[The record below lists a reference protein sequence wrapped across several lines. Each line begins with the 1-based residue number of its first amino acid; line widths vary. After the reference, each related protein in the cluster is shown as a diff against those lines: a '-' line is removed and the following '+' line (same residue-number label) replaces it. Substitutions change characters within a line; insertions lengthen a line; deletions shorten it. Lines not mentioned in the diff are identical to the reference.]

1 MKKAQQRC
9 KLFIKAKEAYHEVDK
24 VEIKLENLKYGVSVN
39 DYTYYPIE
47 NCRERP
53 LGSLRMGKEQKF
65 TNEFTALTVHIIL
78 ELRMACQI
86 LKELLSS
93 WKYFFLFV
101 ILLLAVLGIKV
112 NMVYILFLIITFVPL
127 SMFRTNSWV
136 DSYLPVGYDLA
147 KSLLVI
153 CIKVTIWTYKSL
165 HLDNVKHWYLFCSLN
180 EWYKQIPSTYI
191 SVKTKDNVTCNITG
205 ICFLSPIHLAA
216 VDNNNVTVKLI
227 DIEQEKVITE
237 LSVGKKI
244 HSDRPWDVTKI
255 SSDQLAVT
263 IPHSKTIC
271 FLHLTCFGL
280 DLITLS
286 KARTLAVNCLCYGIV
301 YHNNKLIISCIGDHF
316 SVRMLDLAGNVLQS
330 FDKDHEGEQLFS
342 SPYHVILGKNCNSL
356 YVSSYEKGN
365 VTRLSMDG
373 TVLAVYKHEQ
383 LKDVFGMTIDKAG
396 KVYVCGYDNI
406 FRLSEDLTEGHHVL
420 HANNRVNNNIAY
432 CEKTNSFW
440 LAFHDQDYIL
450 NISV

>member
-1 MKKAQQRC
+1 MKSKSTFQRLKRTIAKGEKHTELLRSGAARTLERQRENMILQFDHFAEEINSTTSKIHADDRAKLQEKLNEADTVNDKLISMETDLCNMKKAQQRC

-65 TNEFTALTVHIIL
+65 TNEFTALTVRVIL

-86 LKELLSS
+86 LKEFLSS
-93 WKYFFLFV
+93 WKYFLLFV

-127 SMFRTNSWV
+127 SMLRMNSWV
-136 DSYLPVGYDLA
+136 DSYLSVGYDLA

-153 CIKVTIWTYKSL
+153 CIKVTIWTYKIL

-180 EWYKQIPSTYI
+180 EWYKQNPSTYI

-216 VDNNNVTVKLI
+216 VDNYNSTVKLI

-237 LSVGKKI
+237 LSVGKKKD
-244 HSDRPWDVTKI
+244 SDRPWDVTKI

-271 FLHLTCFGL
+271 FLHLTC
-280 DLITLS
+280 
-286 KARTLAVNCLCYGIV
+286 CLG
-301 YHNNKLIISCIGDHF
+301 
-316 SVRMLDLAGNVLQS
+316 
-330 FDKDHEGEQLFS
+330 
-342 SPYHVILGKNCNSL
+342 
-356 YVSSYEKGN
+356 
-365 VTRLSMDG
+365 
-373 TVLAVYKHEQ
+373 
-383 LKDVFGMTIDKAG
+383 
-396 KVYVCGYDNI
+396 
-406 FRLSEDLTEGHHVL
+406 
-420 HANNRVNNNIAY
+420 
-432 CEKTNSFW
+432 
-440 LAFHDQDYIL
+440 
-450 NISV
+450 